1 MIIILNFYD
10 FEVFRYDWLVVIGN
24 PVEGTTS
31 VFINDVPGLTKYYEA
46 HKNQIWIGY
55 NVNHYDQYI
64 LKGIILGMDPW
75 KINEHIIAEN
85 KPGWSYSK
93 EFKKIPL
100 INYDISI
107 LGKSLKELEG
117 FQGHNIHESGV
128 DFRIMRELTAAE
140 IAETVQYCTN
150 DVEEA
155 MNVWLE
161 KKSDFDAQM
170 ELIKMFELPLSSMN
184 RTKAQITADI
194 LGCVKKER
202 FDEWELFA
210 LPCVRVNKYKKVLD
224 WFMDSSNYNYNK
236 PKLKIDIA
244 GVPHVFAWG
253 GVHGAKEKYHHK
265 CKRGKDIILHV
276 DVQSYYPSIMIF
288 WNLLSRNATKP
299 HLYKEVYEMRLALK
313 AQGKKKEQAPLK
325 IVLNATYGICNDK
338 NSNAY
343 DPRNAHLI
351 TMNGQL
357 MLLDLIEKLE
367 AIPSFELIQS
377 NTDGLIIKIAE
388 KDFDL
393 CDDICYEWEQRTRM
407 GLSFDY
413 IEEIWQKDVN
423 NYIFRDEDGKLEKKG
438 AYVKGLSSIDND
450 LPIINKALVDYM
462 TKGISPETT
471 INSCNDLIMFQKVS
485 KLTGNYDKVEHN
497 GKLHNNKCYR
507 IFASKSPMD
516 RALYKMKGNK
526 KDKFSNTSERSFLEN
541 GNIEGAPVP
550 DKLDREWYI
559 NLARERLEQFGLTE
573 FRRQYSLF

>member
-1 MIIILNFYD
+1 MLNFYD

-24 PVEGTTS
+24 PVENRHE
-31 VFINDVPGLTKYYEA
+31 VFINDSEGLCKYYEE

-55 NVNHYDQYI
+55 NNRHYDQYI

-75 KINEHIIAEN
+75 KINDWIIN
-85 KPGWSYSK
+85 QDRPGWQYSDA
-93 EFKKIPL
+93 FRNIHI
-100 INYDISI
+100 INYDVSL

-128 DFRIMRELTAAE
+128 DFRIHRKLTDEE
-140 IAETVQYCTN
+140 IKKTVKYCTN

-155 MNVWLE
+155 MNIWLE
-161 KKSDFDAQM
+161 CKSDFDAQM
-170 ELIKMFELPLSSMN
+170 DLCKMFELPLSSMS
-184 RTKAQITADI
+184 RTKAQVTADI
-194 LGCVKKER
+194 LGCVKQER
-202 FDEWELFA
+202 FDEWDLFM
-210 LPCVRVNKYKKVLD
+210 LPCTQINKYTKVKD
-224 WFMDSSNYNYNK
+224 WFFDAKNYNYSK
-236 PKLKIDIA
+236 DTKLKVNIA

-265 CKRGKDIILHV
+265 CKRGRDMILHV
-276 DVQSYYPSIMIF
+276 DVSSFYPSLMIF
-288 WNLLSRNATKP
+288 WNLLTRNATKP
-299 HLYKEVYEMRLALK
+299 ERYKDVYETRLRLK
-313 AQGKKKEQAPLK
+313 AQKKKKEQAPLK

-393 CDDICYEWEQRTRM
+393 CDDICYEWEQRTKM

-413 IEEIWQKDVN
+413 IKEIWQKDVN
-423 NYIFRDEDGKLEKKG
+423 NYLFIDEDGEIESKG
-438 AYVKGLSSIDND
+438 AYVKPLSAIDND

-462 TKGISPETT
+462 TKGIRPEET
-471 INSCNDLIMFQKVS
+471 INNCDDLIMFQKIS
-485 KLTGNYDKVEHN
+485 KLTSNYEVVNHN
-497 GKLHNNKCYR
+497 GKRYTNKCYR
-507 IFASKSPMD
+507 IFASRSPRD
-516 RALYKMKGNK
+516 GAVYKLKRSGK
-526 KDKFSNTSERSFLEN
+526 KDKVANTSARSFIEN
-541 GNIEGAPVP
+541 GDIRKMSVP

-559 NLARERLEQFGLTE
+559 NLAKDRLQQFGLDE
-573 FRRQYSLF
+573 FKMQMSLF